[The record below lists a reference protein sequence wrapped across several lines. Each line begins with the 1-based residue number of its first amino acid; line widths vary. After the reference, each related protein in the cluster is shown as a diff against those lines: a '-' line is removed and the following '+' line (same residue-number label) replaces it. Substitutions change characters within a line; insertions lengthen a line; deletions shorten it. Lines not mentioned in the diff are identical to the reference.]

1 MFFSVRKNYR
11 IGGRLYQPCI
21 CYELTRELEDTI
33 KGLVTKGTA
42 RLYNERVFFQ
52 NGNVLQAVPEK
63 VPGPVPDV
71 PVKEPEVSEPEAPVE
86 ESQVPEPETAEPEP
100 EPEET
105 PVPKAATRKRST
117 KASEES

>member
-52 NGNVLQAVPEK
+52 NGNLLQAVPEK
-63 VPGPVPDV
+63 APGPVPDV
-71 PVKEPEVSEPEAPVE
+71 PVEEPEVSEPEVPVE
-86 ESQVPEPETAEPEP
+86 ENQVSEPETAEPEP
-100 EPEET
+100 EPEEA
-105 PVPKAATRKRST
+105 PAPKTTTRKRST
-117 KASEES
+117 KVSEES

>member
-33 KGLVTKGTA
+33 RGLVTKGTA

-52 NGNVLQAVPEK
+52 NGNLLQAVPEK
-63 VPGPVPDV
+63 ASGPVPDV
-71 PVKEPEVSEPEAPVE
+71 P
-86 ESQVPEPETAEPEP
+86 AEKPAPEP
-100 EPEET
+100 EPAKETEPEFELEAAPEPVEE
-105 PVPKAATRKRST
+105 PEPAPKVTRKRST
-117 KASEES
+117 KTAASEEG